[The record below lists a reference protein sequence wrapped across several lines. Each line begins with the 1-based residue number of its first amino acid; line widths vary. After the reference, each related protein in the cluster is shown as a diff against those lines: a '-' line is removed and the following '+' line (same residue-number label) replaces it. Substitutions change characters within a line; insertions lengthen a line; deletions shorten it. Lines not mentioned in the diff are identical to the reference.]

1 MVTDDSAPSAGSQ
14 SALRRANERNVLQ
27 TLRTLGPTS
36 QAELARRV
44 GLSRSAI
51 NGIVRSLQD
60 SGAVDVRPGA
70 SGRETEVVLVGA
82 RGTLIAVDLGHQ
94 RLHGSVISFDTET
107 RFDEV
112 VDLGRE
118 HDAQA
123 DVSTVAALVD
133 RLLERSGADR
143 DSVIRVCVGLHAPY
157 ESLSRTISPS
167 GILPGWEGLDVE
179 AVLGERLGMP
189 VHADNDANFAA
200 IAEWTWGAGRGSDDL
215 LYVKSSN
222 GIGSGLIIGGR
233 IFRGANG
240 MAGELGHVVV
250 DDRGALCNCG
260 NRGCLSAVASGRA
273 LLLELAAAG
282 APRDSLQD
290 VIADARAGDLAC
302 RRLLSEAGRYI
313 GIALSH
319 AVKLIA
325 PSRIVLG
332 GELSAAGPL
341 VLDSVRQEL
350 DENTLQ
356 TISGMPRLEL
366 GLRRGDMCIL
376 GCAAS
381 VLAEEETGLSEL
393 PAWLLAP
400 VGHRMKEYA

>member
-1 MVTDDSAPSAGSQ
+1 MATDDSAASAGSQ
-14 SALRRANERNVLQ
+14 SALRRSNERHVLR

-51 NGIVRSLQD
+51 NGIVKSLQET
-60 SGAVDVRPGA
+60 GAVDVRPGA

-82 RGTLIAVDLGHQ
+82 RGALIAIDLGHQ
-94 RLHGSVISFDTET
+94 RLHGSVISFDSSS

-133 RLLERSGADR
+133 RLLERSGVER
-143 DSVIRVCVGLHAPY
+143 ESIIRVCVGLHAPY
-157 ESLSRTISPS
+157 DALSRTISPS

-179 AVLGERLGMP
+179 AVLGERLGLP

-200 IAEWTWGAGRGSDDL
+200 IAEWTWGGGRGADDL

-222 GIGSGLIIGGR
+222 GIGSGLILGGR

-282 APRDSLQD
+282 SPRASLQE

-313 GIALSH
+313 GIALAH

-332 GELSAAGPL
+332 GELSAAGAL
-341 VLDSVRQEL
+341 VIDSAAQEL
-350 DENTLQ
+350 AASTLQ
-356 TISGMPRLEL
+356 TVSGMPKLEV
-366 GLRRGDMCIL
+366 GMRRGDMCIL
-376 GCAAS
+376 GCAAA
-381 VLAEEETGLSEL
+381 VLDDMDSGLSEL
-393 PAWLLAP
+393 PTWILAP
-400 VGHRMKEYA
+400 VGTRVKEDA